1 MEDAN
6 GTPGNKPGARIDAI
20 ASDYGSQLEGIM
32 ISIEEALVVS
42 QERITD
48 CGGEIAVEF
57 TDLIAKGE
65 ESGFTRK
72 EVLVAISALTAC
84 ELSSLPDVPR
94 IH

>member
-1 MEDAN
+1 M
-6 GTPGNKPGARIDAI
+6 
-20 ASDYGSQLEGIM
+20 S
-32 ISIEEALVVS
+32 SIEEALAVS

-48 CGGEIAVEF
+48 CGSAIVADF
-57 TDLIAKGE
+57 TDLIARGE
-65 ESGFTRK
+65 DSGFSRK

>member
-1 MEDAN
+1 
-6 GTPGNKPGARIDAI
+6 
-20 ASDYGSQLEGIM
+20 M
-32 ISIEEALVVS
+32 INVQEALAVS
-42 QERITD
+42 EERITD
-48 CGGEIAVEF
+48 CGGEIAIDF
-57 TDLIAKGE
+57 SDLVAKGE